1 MMESSLKGKFNLYYI
16 YIETMG
22 YSLKTI
28 MIVFVCFQRFSE
40 SLEI

>member
-1 MMESSLKGKFNLYYI
+1 MMESSLKGKFNLY

>member
-16 YIETMG
+16 ETMG
-22 YSLKTI
+22 YGLKTI
-28 MIVFVCFQRFSE
+28 MTVFVCLQRFSE